1 MKQIPPFHVPVCSF
15 MKNINSVVRLFGMI
29 LSFAALEMLVEISNM
44 RASLLSVYDQVKKE
58 METAT
63 K

>member
-1 MKQIPPFHVPVCSF
+1 MKQISPFHVPVWSF

-44 RASLLSVYDQVKKE
+44 RASLLSAYDQVKKD